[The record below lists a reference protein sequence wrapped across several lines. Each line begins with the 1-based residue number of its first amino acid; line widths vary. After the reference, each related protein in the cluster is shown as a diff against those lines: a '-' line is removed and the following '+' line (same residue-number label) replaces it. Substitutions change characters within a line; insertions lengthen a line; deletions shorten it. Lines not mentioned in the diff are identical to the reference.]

1 MADTKVFTEREMK
14 FDSDLAFELPDLR
27 EVVGR
32 SVRKPTQELSTVY
45 YDTPDFR
52 LWERAI
58 IFRYRANPGDEVGEW
73 TLKLPSR
80 ARHAALQRTELSWSG
95 QRESFPPEATR
106 ILRGVV
112 RRSTLEQVVELL
124 TTRRRFALGRVD
136 SSAELDDD
144 VVTVIADEGP
154 GRARFRQLEVE
165 FGPEDKAVAAKVSR
179 AVRRAGARRNDEP
192 KLAKAL
198 GLEAHRPPEL
208 DRRASV
214 GDVFRATLRSSFDRI
229 LDHDYALRVDPE
241 RPSPHDVHQARV
253 ATRRL
258 RSDLKTLR
266 PALDPVWLSQTR
278 AELQWLGTVLGTLRD
293 LDVLFDDL
301 GRASGGADG
310 NGPDELLSRVARE
323 RRAASR
329 ELTAAMA
336 EDRYLDLLD
345 RIHGALVAP
354 PFDESSADAA
364 KAPRVGADSAA
375 ARVLPSLV
383 AHQWRTLQRRVRKGG
398 RQPTDGE
405 LHRIRIGAKQLRYAS
420 EMATPVI
427 GARARRTAEASEHV
441 QTILGEHHDAAAAKR
456 WRAAQASDTASSTS
470 FWAGRLW
477 SEHDTRQKKLR
488 RRWRSAWT
496 ALDDNTVL
504 RWLKK

>member
-1 MADTKVFTEREMK
+1 MAHTKLTEREMK
-14 FDSDLAFELPDLR
+14 LDSDLAFELPDLR
-27 EVVGR
+27 DVAGR

-58 IFRYRANPGDEVGEW
+58 IFRYRADPGDDVGEW

-95 QRESFPPEATR
+95 TRESFPPEAVG

-112 RRSTLEQVVELL
+112 RRSGLEPVVELL

-144 VVTVIADEGP
+144 VVTVIADEGS
-154 GRARFRQLEVE
+154 GRAPFRQLEVE
-165 FGPEDKAVAAKVSR
+165 FGPDDKAVAAKVAR
-179 AVRRAGARRNDEP
+179 ALRRAGARRNDEP

-214 GDVFRATLRSSFDRI
+214 GDVFRATLRASFDRI

-241 RPSPHDVHQARV
+241 HPSPHDVHQARV

-266 PALDPVWLSQTR
+266 PALDPVWLAHTR
-278 AELQWLGTVLGTLRD
+278 AELQWLGTVLGTVRD
-293 LDVLFDDL
+293 LDVLCDHL
-301 GRASGGADG
+301 GRESGAADG
-310 NGPDELLSRVARE
+310 NGPDELLSRVAQE
-323 RRAASR
+323 RRAAGR
-329 ELTAAMA
+329 KLMAALA

-345 RIHGALVAP
+345 RIHAALVAP
-354 PFDESSADAA
+354 PFSESSAHASS
-364 KAPRVGADSAA
+364 PTRVGADSAA
-375 ARVLPSLV
+375 ARVLPTLV
-383 AHQWRTLQRRVRKGG
+383 AHQWRTLRRRVRKGG
-398 RQPTDGE
+398 RRPTDSE

-420 EMATPVI
+420 EMAAPVI
-427 GARARRTAEASEHV
+427 GARARRTAQASEAV

-456 WRAAQASDTASSTS
+456 WLAARASDTSPSTS
-470 FWAGRLW
+470 FRAGRLW
-477 SEHDTRQKKLR
+477 SEHDTRQKTLR
-488 RRWRSAWT
+488 HRRRSAWR
-496 ALDDNTVL
+496 ALDDKNVL
-504 RWLKK
+504 G